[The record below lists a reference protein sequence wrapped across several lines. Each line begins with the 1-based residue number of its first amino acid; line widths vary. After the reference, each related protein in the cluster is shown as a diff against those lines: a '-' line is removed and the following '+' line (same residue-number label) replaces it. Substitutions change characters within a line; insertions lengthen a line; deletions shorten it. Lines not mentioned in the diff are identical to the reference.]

1 MQSSAITIPKI
12 KWAQRKEK
20 LFITIDVVGVKNP
33 QIDIVDGKTLK
44 FHGTDETHKYAFEIE
59 LFDEVVKEESKFS
72 LDARNIFLNIQKASK
87 GPYWPRL
94 TKDTQKLNWVGIDW
108 TYYIDEDEED
118 EESNKGPNMANEQS
132 KYNSN

>member
-87 GPYWPRL
+87 GTYWPRL

>member
-20 LFITIDVVGVKNP
+20 LFITVDVVGVKNP
-33 QIDIVDGKTLK
+33 QIDIIDGKTLK

-132 KYNSN
+132 NNYN